1 MAKSKKKGKKKKT
14 DKKSVKKKTSSGAK
28 AHLKRLQKAWEKA
41 DIAGGKA
48 PEGTHQCRIEKF
60 EIKEKDKNFRAV
72 WQAKIQSDVG
82 KGQMCFISCGLAEAQ
97 LPFLKGILSTLGLDF
112 PRAMTDLET
121 TGEEAVGMDVTVE
134 VVHNGEYANST
145 FLSVEDDGTEE
156 EKYDDEDEEE
166 EDDAEEESS
175 EEEEDEDD
183 EDEEES
189 SEEEEDEDDEDED
202 EDDEEEDEEEDDS
215 SSSSGSI
222 KKSDV
227 NKMDEDELDEIID
240 EEDLDVDLDDFK
252 GIRKQRTAV
261 LKALEEEDLL
271 SG

>member
-1 MAKSKKKGKKKKT
+1 MAKSKKIGKKKKT

-183 EDEEES
+183 EDE
-189 SEEEEDEDDEDED
+189 D